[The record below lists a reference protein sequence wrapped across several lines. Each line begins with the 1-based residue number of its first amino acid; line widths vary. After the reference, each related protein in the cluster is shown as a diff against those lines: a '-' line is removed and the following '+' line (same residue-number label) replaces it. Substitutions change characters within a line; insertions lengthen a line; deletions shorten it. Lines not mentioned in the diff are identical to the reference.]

1 MRQRFQLT
9 WNKANH
15 GTGIEVIDAEHRAL
29 FDHVNQIADAIAQG
43 DCNVA
48 ETLMKQFIE
57 FTRDHFAHE
66 ERLMATHGFP
76 NWLDH
81 KAEHDA
87 MLHKLGNLS
96 QVCRLPRAAKEP
108 LILAFLTDWVE
119 KHILEADKEIGAFL
133 SGKGLR

>member
-1 MRQRFQLT
+1 MTRRFKLT

-15 GTGIEVIDAEHRAL
+15 GTGIEAIDAEHRAL
-29 FDHVNQIADAIAQG
+29 FDHVNRIADAITRE
-43 DCNVA
+43 DCAAA
-48 ETLMKQFIE
+48 ETLMKEFIQ

-76 NWLDH
+76 DWQGH

-87 MLHKLGNLS
+87 MLQKLGNLS

-133 SGKGLR
+133 ASKGLR